1 MRAETPILT
10 ASAVA
15 LCNTLSDVYFS
26 PQADWEVRIG
36 VILSMEDVASRTRRL
51 EESQF
56 SLGVIWRCPC
66 WPIL

>member
-36 VILSMEDVASRTRRL
+36 VILSMEDVEIGRAH
-51 EESQF
+51 
-56 SLGVIWRCPC
+56 V
-66 WPIL
+66 